1 MQTSPAQ
8 NNGGPGLSQQ
18 QAHQPMFGQQPPP
31 PPPAPEDCPGAAPAK
46 AGAPDPPGVD
56 TDPISKAP
64 VELRLGLLV
73 KIQVRPSATQS
84 GRQ

>member
-18 QAHQPMFGQQPPP
+18 PAHQPMFGQQPPP
-31 PPPAPEDCPGAAPAK
+31 PPAAPAQDCPGAAQT
-46 AGAPDPPGVD
+46 GAPDPPGVD

-73 KIQVRPSATQS
+73 KIQVSPSAT
-84 GRQ
+84 